1 MPLVTAE
8 IRIAPAEVV
17 EDQEQAKIWCTQAEV
32 PADLRQVGQM
42 RAAEFTGGRS
52 ISVQQTSNRNF
63 GIPGLSND
71 QWKSLLNLI

>member
-32 PADLRQVGQM
+32 PADLR
-42 RAAEFTGGRS
+42 
-52 ISVQQTSNRNF
+52 
-63 GIPGLSND
+63 
-71 QWKSLLNLI
+71 